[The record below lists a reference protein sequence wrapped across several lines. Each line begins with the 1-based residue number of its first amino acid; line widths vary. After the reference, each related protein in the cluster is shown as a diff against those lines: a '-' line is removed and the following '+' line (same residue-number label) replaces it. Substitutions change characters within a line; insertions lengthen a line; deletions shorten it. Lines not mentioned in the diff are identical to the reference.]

1 MLLFG
6 QSRYRET
13 QLMFWPYKTTV
24 LHATQTRTNP
34 SYSIADVDGFPTC
47 SFDASALRT
56 PPLVQQRACSNK
68 FVLEAHF
75 LLAFFN
81 LWEQI
86 SDQCLKL
93 CPIATS
99 SSVHRDIHRSDPT
112 ATEYHHCHHCSK
124 KQFEWGIEK
133 SDGFS
138 KETDEK
144 PNQCPV
150 QHLSLLSHHM
160 PGTCMYLLLHL

>member
-1 MLLFG
+1 
-6 QSRYRET
+6 
-13 QLMFWPYKTTV
+13 MFWPYKTTV

-75 LLAFFN
+75 PLAFSN

-112 ATEYHHCHHCSK
+112 ATEYHHCHHRPK

-133 SDGFS
+133 SDGFFEGDRR
-138 KETDEK
+138 KAE
-144 PNQCPV
+144 PV
-150 QHLSLLSHHM
+150 SCSALIASEPSHAW
-160 PGTCMYLLLHL
+160 YLHVPFTPSVTLALGSTEE